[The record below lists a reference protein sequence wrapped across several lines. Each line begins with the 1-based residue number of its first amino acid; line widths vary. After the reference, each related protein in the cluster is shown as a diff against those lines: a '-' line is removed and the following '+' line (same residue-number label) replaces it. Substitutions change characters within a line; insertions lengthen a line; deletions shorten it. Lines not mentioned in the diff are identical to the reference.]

1 MQKNSIQTLSK
12 LAIPLKSKGRF
23 FKEKET
29 HLRSDFQRDRDR
41 IIHSTA
47 FRRLKHKTQVFV
59 NTSGDHFRTRI
70 THSLEVAQIA
80 RTLSKFF
87 NLNEDL
93 CETLSLAHDLGHT
106 PFGHA
111 GEEALN
117 DCMKKFGGFDHNIQT
132 LRIIL
137 FLENRYYDF
146 RGLNLTFETLD
157 GLIKHNGPIKNLR
170 KFKKILKLSYFKK
183 KIKFSLSPSLEAQLA
198 SISDDIAY
206 NSHDLEDGL
215 KANLFNLRDL
225 ENIPVL
231 NKILGKNII
240 KKKIKLSQN
249 PSLEAQIASIS
260 DDIAYNSHDLEDG
273 LKSNLF
279 DLTDLENIP
288 VLKDIIFNHKKK
300 IKIFSLDLVI
310 RQIIR
315 EIINEMVKDI
325 IKTTKKNIIKH
336 KIKKIKDIY
345 ISHYPIVSFSN
356 EMGEFDKEIKKF
368 LKKNMYYH
376 KSVKENTDQGKK
388 IIKNLFVNIMKNPVK
403 YLNVSNYEKP
413 NIERSVCDFIAGM
426 TDRYA
431 INLYKKIK

>member
-1 MQKNSIQTLSK
+1 MQKNSILTLSK

-23 FKEKET
+23 FKEKKT
-29 HLRSDFQRDRDR
+29 YLRSDFQRDRDR

-117 DCMKKFGGFDHNIQT
+117 SCMKRFGGFDHNIQT

-137 FLENRYYDF
+137 FLENRYYEF
-146 RGLNLTFETLD
+146 KGLNLTLETLD
-157 GLIKHNGPIKNLR
+157 GLIKHNGPIKNLT
-170 KFKKILKLSYFKK
+170 KYKKILGIDYFKN
-183 KIKFSLSPSLEAQLA
+183 KINFSLS
-198 SISDDIAY
+198 
-206 NSHDLEDGL
+206 
-215 KANLFNLRDL
+215 
-225 ENIPVL
+225 
-231 NKILGKNII
+231 
-240 KKKIKLSQN
+240 

-260 DDIAYNSHDLEDG
+260 DDVAYNSHDLEDG

-279 DLTDLENIP
+279 DLDDIKNIP
-288 VLKDIIFNHKKK
+288 ILNKIIFKHKKK
-300 IKIFSLDLVI
+300 IKKYSIDLVI
-310 RQIIR
+310 RQIVR
-315 EIINEMVKDI
+315 EIINEMVKDLI
-325 IKTTKKNIIKH
+325 ETTLKNIKKNKV
-336 KIKKIKDIY
+336 KNLNDVFKSK
-345 ISHYPIVSFSN
+345 YPLVTFSTK
-356 EMGEFDKEIKKF
+356 MRKFDKRIKNF
-368 LKKNMYYH
+368 LRKKMYYH
-376 KSVKENTDQGKK
+376 KNVKSNTNNGKK
-388 IIKNLFVNIMKNPVK
+388 IIRKLFLSIKKNPNK
-403 YLNVSNYEKP
+403 YLNVSKYDKT
-413 NIERSVCDFIAGM
+413 NIARSICDFIAGM

-431 INLYKKIK
+431 INLFNKIK

>member
-12 LAIPLKSKGRF
+12 LAVPLKSKGRF
-23 FKEKET
+23 FKEKKT
-29 HLRSDFQRDRDR
+29 NLRSEFQRDRDR

-59 NTSGDHFRTRI
+59 NTSGDHYRTRI

-117 DCMKKFGGFDHNIQT
+117 SCMKKFGGFDHNIQT
-132 LRIIL
+132 IRTVL
-137 FLENRYYDF
+137 FLENRYYEF
-146 RGLNLTFETLD
+146 KGLNLTFETLD
-157 GLIKHNGPIKNLR
+157 GLIKHNGPV
-170 KFKKILKLSYFKK
+170 KKSNKLNRILGKDYFKN
-183 KIKFSLSPSLEAQLA
+183 KIKFSLM
-198 SISDDIAY
+198 
-206 NSHDLEDGL
+206 
-215 KANLFNLRDL
+215 
-225 ENIPVL
+225 
-231 NKILGKNII
+231 
-240 KKKIKLSQN
+240 

-279 DLTDLENIP
+279 KLEDLEHIP
-288 VLKDIIFNHKKK
+288 VLRNVIAKHKKK
-300 IKIFSLDLVI
+300 IKNFSMDLII

-325 IKTTKKNIIKH
+325 ITTTKKNIKNYEV
-336 KIKKIKDIY
+336 KNLNDVYNCKKSLVSFSKKMREFDKKIKI
-345 ISHYPIVSFSN
+345 
-356 EMGEFDKEIKKF
+356 F
-368 LKKNMYYH
+368 LKRKMYFHKN
-376 KSVKENTDQGKK
+376 VKKNTNQGKK
-388 IIKNLFVNIMKNPVK
+388 IINELFTSIKKNPSI
-403 YLNVSNYEKP
+403 YINVSKYDKS
-413 NIERSVCDFIAGM
+413 NIARSICDFIAGM

-431 INLYKKIK
+431 INLFNKIK